1 MDRGA
6 WQAAVHGVA
15 QSRTRL
21 KQLGTKLCSLFPP
34 HPFPLGPLAFSMS
47 QLPRLSP
54 SPQGSASGLSPEAPR
69 LSLVLVGPCTPGLHG
84 HPTHPSLGP
93 GQEPH

>member
-1 MDRGA
+1 MHTGA
-6 WQAAVHGVA
+6 WRAAVHGVT
-15 QSRTRL
+15 QSQTRL
-21 KQLGTKLCSLFPP
+21 KQLGPKLYSLFPP
-34 HPFPLGPLAFSMS
+34 HRFPLGPLAFSMS

-54 SPQGSASGLSPEAPR
+54 SPWGSASRLSPEAPR

-84 HPTHPSLGP
+84 HPTHPSLVP